1 MFYISI
7 GLAVGL
13 AVASVVLVV
22 FLFYRRQHQQ
32 NQNQQNAFL
41 LFQQQLEGMRDQVT
55 RSLENVTGQ
64 VATRIDKHNELLA
77 QTHDNLGQR
86 LDNAAK
92 VVGQV
97 QGKLGQ
103 LEEAS
108 QKIFEVGKDIGSLKE
123 ILQAPKLRG
132 NLGEFF
138 LGELLGQIFTKDQYE
153 LQYRFKSGE
162 SVDAIIKL
170 SGWFVP
176 VDSKFP
182 LECFMRYLEE
192 QHEPQKRNLKK
203 LFVTEVK
210 KQIDKIAEK
219 YILPAEG
226 TSEFALMYIPAEN
239 VYYEI
244 IVKDELSEGKLYHY
258 AMKKKVIPVSP
269 NNLYIYLHTI
279 LLGLKGL
286 TVERR
291 AKEIMASINS
301 LKNEFGKVAEAARK
315 LGGHLNNA
323 RSAHEEMG
331 DRMNHLG
338 NKMDRLQAS
347 DPEKKEETVLTTE
360 EEPLMLN

>member
-1 MFYISI
+1 MFEISI
-7 GLAVGL
+7 GLALVIIGL
-13 AVASVVLVV
+13 MG
-22 FLFYRRQHQQ
+22 FLLYRRQHQQ
-32 NQNQQNAFL
+32 DTFL
-41 LFQQQLEGMRDQVT
+41 LFQQQLESMRDQVT

-77 QTHDNLGQR
+77 QTHENLGQR

-108 QKIFEVGKDIGSLKE
+108 LKIFEVGKDIGSLKE

-192 QHEPQKRNLKK
+192 KHETQKRNLKK

-226 TSEFALMYIPAEN
+226 TSEFDLMYIPAEN

-244 IVKDELSEGKLYHY
+244 IVKDELSEGDHKLYNY
-258 AMKKKVIPVSP
+258 AMKK
-269 NNLYIYLHTI
+269 
-279 LLGLKGL
+279 
-286 TVERR
+286 
-291 AKEIMASINS
+291 
-301 LKNEFGKVAEAARK
+301 
-315 LGGHLNNA
+315 
-323 RSAHEEMG
+323 
-331 DRMNHLG
+331 
-338 NKMDRLQAS
+338 
-347 DPEKKEETVLTTE
+347 
-360 EEPLMLN
+360 